1 MSNIEDEIE
10 LTILRC
16 AGIMKE
22 KGGVTMSINEVLAQK
37 NITKYRLWK
46 ESGVPQATISDICTG
61 KTSIEK
67 CSAETIYRIAKV
79 LDVSME
85 SLIAPAIQSKDA
97 AGKRPAFEL
106 FKSNT
111 CHKVKEMGDIPFMV
125 QLLQTDQIRKLYE
138 KQWYPEALYLLAM
151 LDYLSREN
159 AVPICKNYND
169 IRKAKLQR
177 PVYPSSVVIMCK
189 ALKSDE
195 PKKRC
200 VQMAI
205 PEFMRF
211 NIVECEVR
219 NVC

>member
-1 MSNIEDEIE
+1 
-10 LTILRC
+10 
-16 AGIMKE
+16 
-22 KGGVTMSINEVLAQK
+22 MSINEVLAQK

-85 SLIAPAIQSKDA
+85 SLIAPAVQRA
-97 AGKRPAFEL
+97 EEERRRPSFEL

-111 CHKVKEMGDIPFMV
+111 CHMVKDMGDIPFII
-125 QLLQTDQIRKLYE
+125 QLLETNQIRKLYE
-138 KQWYPEALYLLAM
+138 KKWYPETLYLLAM

-159 AVPICKNYND
+159 NVPICKNYND
-169 IRKAKLQR
+169 IRTVKLQR

-189 ALKSDE
+189 TLKSDA
-195 PKKRC
+195 PKEECYR
-200 VQMAI
+200 MAI
-205 PEFMRF
+205 PEFLRF
-211 NIVECEVR
+211 NIVESEVR

>member
-1 MSNIEDEIE
+1 
-10 LTILRC
+10 
-16 AGIMKE
+16 
-22 KGGVTMSINEVLAQK
+22 MSINELLVQK

-85 SLIAPAIQSKDA
+85 SLIAPAVQRADEDRR
-97 AGKRPAFEL
+97 RPSFEL

-111 CHKVKEMGDIPFMV
+111 CHMVKDMGDIPFII
-125 QLLQTDQIRKLYE
+125 QLLETNQIRKLYE
-138 KQWYPEALYLLAM
+138 KKWYPEALYLLAM

-159 AVPICKNYND
+159 NVPICKNYND
-169 IRKAKLQR
+169 IRTAKLQR
-177 PVYPSSVVIMCK
+177 PVYPSSVVILCK
-189 ALKSDE
+189 TLKSDA
-195 PKKRC
+195 PKEECYRL
-200 VQMAI
+200 AI
-205 PEFMRF
+205 PEFLRF
-211 NIVECEVR
+211 NIVESEVR

>member
-1 MSNIEDEIE
+1 
-10 LTILRC
+10 
-16 AGIMKE
+16 
-22 KGGVTMSINEVLAQK
+22 MSINELLVQK

-85 SLIAPAIQSKDA
+85 SLIAPAVQRA
-97 AGKRPAFEL
+97 EEERRRPPFEL

-111 CHKVKEMGDIPFMV
+111 CHMVKDMGDIPFII
-125 QLLQTDQIRKLYE
+125 QLLETNQIRNLYE
-138 KQWYPEALYLLAM
+138 KKWYPEALYLLAM

-159 AVPICKNYND
+159 NVPICKNYND
-169 IRKAKLQR
+169 IRTAKLQR
-177 PVYPSSVVIMCK
+177 PVYPSSVVILCK
-189 ALKSDE
+189 TLNSDA
-195 PKKRC
+195 PKEECYR
-200 VQMAI
+200 MAI
-205 PEFMRF
+205 PEFLRF
-211 NIVECEVR
+211 NIVESEVR